1 MKFVYP
7 LCFVLVS
14 SVFLIGCGGNDNT
27 DIADGIK
34 KEAKKNRNVDLDNE
48 EEVRT
53 YTKDQLRELKT
64 ASKVVY
70 TLPSPNEMATIL
82 HETKAVYDIKIL
94 NPVANLDQY
103 VADLSKA
110 LNLGVYFADLSFTS
124 MFDYP
129 QQAMMFMG
137 AAQALTEEL
146 NIDGVFTEDMMVRI
160 EENTGDKDSLMQI
173 VADAYV
179 ETDVVLQEDE
189 RPIVAKAILA
199 GAWIEGLFIAVN
211 LQTAK
216 GKELEVRN
224 KIGAQKPSL
233 DNLIEML
240 KDIEEPQLSALIKQ
254 LMQLQLAFEPVES
267 VEVKDESEA
276 GNLANMQKIV
286 MSDQTFEMIKKIT
299 IQTRNKVVNS
309 QL

>member
-7 LCFVLVS
+7 LCFVIVS
-14 SVFLIGCGGNDNT
+14 SVVLIGCGGNDNT

-224 KIGAQKPSL
+224 KIGSQKPSL
-233 DNLIEML
+233 NNLIEML

>member
-1 MKFVYP
+1 MNFIYP

-14 SVFLIGCGGNDNT
+14 SVVLIGCGGNDNT
-27 DIADGIK
+27 DIVDGIK
-34 KEAKKNRNVDLDNE
+34 NEAKKNRSEDFNNE
-48 EEVRT
+48 EVVRT

-94 NPVANLDQY
+94 NPVDNLDQY

-189 RPIVAKAILA
+189 RPVVAKAILA

-224 KIGAQKPSL
+224 KIGAQKASL
-233 DNLIEML
+233 NNLIEML
-240 KDIEEPQLSALIKQ
+240 KEIEEPQLSALIKQ
-254 LMQLQLAFEPVES
+254 LMQLQLAFEPIES

-276 GNLANMQKIV
+276 GNLANMKKIV

-299 IQTRNKVVNS
+299 IQTRNKVVDS